1 MASLAIPQIE
11 PRLNPDREALLA
23 RLLPIPHSPESM
35 DGISYYDEEFAM
47 AQSDAHRKNI
57 YYLGGLLDRVAAVA
71 GLRGVGDYPIWYW
84 LPEQGAQRVLYPD
97 FALTANPRIE
107 ALTAR
112 ELLWVLEVVTTSKPA
127 KMHKDTV
134 RMREYNAFHGVPE
147 FVLLFPEPEDSRSV
161 VWHQYDA
168 STGAYYVVALPADRR
183 YRSQAIPGLELEVL
197 EPSAWT
203 LGRKVRVYY
212 QGQEFREAQ
221 VEEQAREAAERQAQQ
236 ERQAREA
243 AERQAQQERQVRE
256 AAEQARATAERQAQQ
271 ERQAREAAEQQVEQ
285 LLARLKQAGLEP

>member
-35 DGISYYDEEFAM
+35 AGIPYYDEEFAM

-57 YYLGGLLDRVAAVA
+57 YFLGGLLDRIAAAA
-71 GLRGVGDYPIWYW
+71 GLRGVSDYPIWYW
-84 LPEQGAQRVLYPD
+84 IPEEDRQTALYPD
-97 FALTANPRIE
+97 YALTANASIQ
-107 ALTAR
+107 ALTAKD
-112 ELLWVLEVVTTSKPA
+112 LLWVLEVVTTSKPA

-134 RMREYNAFHGVPE
+134 RMRDYNALHGVPE

-161 VWHQYDA
+161 VWHRYDA
-168 STGAYYVVALPADRR
+168 STEAYQVVTLPADRR
-183 YRSQAIPGLELEVL
+183 YRSQAIPGLEIEVL

-203 LGRKVRVYY
+203 AGRKVRVYY
-212 QGQEFREAQ
+212 QGQEFRDAQ
-221 VEEQAREAAERQAQQ
+221 VEAQAREAAERRAQQ
-236 ERQAREA
+236 ERQARE
-243 AERQAQQERQVRE
+243 
-256 AAEQARATAERQAQQ
+256 TAERQAQHAQ
-271 ERQAREAAEQQVEQ
+271 QAQKAAERRVEQ

>member
-47 AQSDAHRKNI
+47 AQSHAHRKSI
-57 YYLGGLLDRVAAVA
+57 YFLGGLLDRVAAVA

-84 LPEQGAQRVLYPD
+84 IPEQDAQRVLYPD

-107 ALTAR
+107 ALTAKD
-112 ELLWVLEVVTTSKPA
+112 LLWVLEVVTTSKPA

-134 RMREYNAFHGVPE
+134 RMRDYNAFHGVPE
-147 FVLLFPEPEDSRSV
+147 FVLLFPEPDDARSV

-168 STGAYYVVALPADRR
+168 STGAYQMVALPADRR
-183 YRSQAIPGLELEVL
+183 YRSRAIPGLEIEVL
-197 EPSAWT
+197 EPEEWT
-203 LGRKVRVYY
+203 EGRKVRVYY
-212 QGQEFREAQ
+212 QGQEFRDAQ
-221 VEEQAREAAERQAQQ
+221 VEEQAREAAERRVEQERQAKEQERQAKEQERRAKEQ
-236 ERQAREA
+236 ERQARIA
-243 AERQAQQERQVRE
+243 AER
-256 AAEQARATAERQAQQ
+256 
-271 ERQAREAAEQQVEQ
+271 QVEQ